1 MKFKKM
7 GGPKKRLTYYIV
19 SLILVLLVLRGPI
32 NSMEGP
38 VGRFFFPAKVWVYQY
53 TNKIK
58 EGLST
63 LKNYKRIMQENK
75 DFKYEIAKLGIL
87 EKQTETLLEENER
100 LHKLLEMKKNS
111 KKTFKIARINFKD
124 SLTYHENVFIDLGEI
139 NGIKKDM
146 VVMAGDSLLGRI
158 SKVHKNYSL
167 VELVTKNEVYTS
179 VLSAENEVL
188 GVLKGENSELMTME
202 SVSVDKVIEVGEM
215 IYTSGISD
223 IYPKGI
229 YVGKVESIG
238 ESKNQLFKDIKIIQ
252 DFNIFDVNEVIIFE
266 EE

>member
-7 GGPKKRLTYYIV
+7 GGQKKRLTYYIV

-32 NSMEGP
+32 ISMEGP
-38 VGRFFFPAKVWVYQY
+38 VGRLFFPLKVWVYQC
-53 TNKIK
+53 TDKIK

-63 LKNYKRIMQENK
+63 LKNYKGIIQENK
-75 DFKYEIAKLGIL
+75 DFKYEVAKLGIL
-87 EKQTETLLEENER
+87 EKQTETLLDENER
-100 LHKLLEMKKNS
+100 LHKLLDMKQSS
-111 KKTFKIARINFKD
+111 KKTFKVARINFKD
-124 SLTYHENVFIDLGEI
+124 SLTYHESVFIDLGETD
-139 NGIKKDM
+139 GIRKDM
-146 VVMAGDSLLGRI
+146 VVMAGESLLGRI
-158 SKVHKNYSL
+158 SKVYESYSV

-179 VLSAENEVL
+179 VLSEKNEVL

-202 SVSVDKVIEVGEM
+202 SVPVDKTIEVGEM

-229 YVGKVESIG
+229 YVGKVESVG

-252 DFNIFDVNEVIIFE
+252 DFNIFDINEVIIFE